1 MCNTIVGRD
10 YCMANPEDMIKQCV
24 MMLQMMSEDPTIP
37 RNIRRTA
44 DETLKIL
51 TDEKKSMSLRAASA
65 LSKIDEVSSDSNMP
79 MHARTKVWEI
89 ASTLE
94 AIPLD

>member
-1 MCNTIVGRD
+1 
-10 YCMANPEDMIKQCV
+10 MANPEDMIKQCV
-24 MMLQMMSEDPTIP
+24 MMLQMMNEDPTIP
-37 RNIRRTA
+37 RNIRRAA

-51 TDEKKSMSLRAASA
+51 TDEKKSVSLRAATA

>member
-1 MCNTIVGRD
+1 
-10 YCMANPEDMIKQCV
+10 
-24 MMLQMMSEDPTIP
+24 
-37 RNIRRTA
+37 
-44 DETLKIL
+44 
-51 TDEKKSMSLRAASA
+51 
-65 LSKIDEVSSDSNMP
+65 P

>member
-1 MCNTIVGRD
+1 
-10 YCMANPEDMIKQCV
+10 MASPEDMIKQCSA
-24 MMLQMMSEDPTIP
+24 MLQAMIDDPTIP
-37 RNIRRTA
+37 RNIRRAA

-51 TDEKKSMSLRAASA
+51 NDSKKSLSLRAASA
-65 LSKIDEVSSDSNMP
+65 LSKIDEVSSDSNIP
-79 MHARTKVWEI
+79 MHARTRVWEI